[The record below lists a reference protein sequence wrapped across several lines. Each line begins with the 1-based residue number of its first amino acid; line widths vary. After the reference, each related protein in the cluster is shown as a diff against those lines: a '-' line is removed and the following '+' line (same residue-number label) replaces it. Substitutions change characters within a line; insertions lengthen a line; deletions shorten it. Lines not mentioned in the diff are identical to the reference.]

1 MGDGIYDCVAL
12 KIIACSPSTI
22 QYAWYLKK
30 DKMTQFQII
39 ATLGP
44 ASSQPEIWEQMLAAG
59 TTSFRLNTSHLSL
72 EQLLQWLE
80 RLEAVLHGR
89 GVPVVVDLQG
99 SKWRLG
105 QFEGWEVAEGETVD
119 LVLGPQAGRPG
130 EIPVP
135 HTDFFAAAEGSDGEV
150 VLNDARVRLQIEQM
164 EVGQITARVL
174 QAGPLAANKGITL
187 SRTEYRS
194 EGLSEKD
201 QSIYHQTLGLDWV
214 RYAVSYVKDG
224 QEMQHY
230 RRLLGNRSDLIA
242 KLERQPA
249 LMDVNGIEQQAG
261 ELWLCRGDLGAE
273 IGLRAMAQ
281 AVYDFSQSLSNR
293 LVPAVMAGQVLEH
306 MVSSHL
312 PTRSE
317 VCYLHD
323 ARAAGYAG
331 VVLSDE
337 TVVGNFP
344 IEACRMAAYVT
355 A

>member
-1 MGDGIYDCVAL
+1 MSHETRDYIFSVQPR
-12 KIIACSPSTI
+12 PSRSLTSVED
-22 QYAWYLKK
+22 A
-30 DKMTQFQII
+30 MTQFQII

-44 ASSQPEIWEQMLAAG
+44 ASSKPEIWEQMLAAG

-80 RLEAVLHGR
+80 RLEPVLHGR
-89 GVPVVVDLQG
+89 GVPVVLDLQG

-105 QFEGWEVAEGETVD
+105 QLEGRELAEGKIVN
-119 LVLGPQAGRPG
+119 LVLGAQAVQHG

-135 HTDFFAAAEGSDGEV
+135 HTDFFAAAEKSDGEV
-150 VLNDARVRLQIEQM
+150 VLNDARVRLQIERM
-164 EVGQITARVL
+164 EAGRITARVL

-187 SRTEYRS
+187 SRSVHRS
-194 EGLSEKD
+194 EHLNEKD
-201 QSIYHQTLGLDWV
+201 QSIYHQTSGLDWV
-214 RYAVSYVKDG
+214 RYALSYVKDG

-230 RRLLGNRSDLIA
+230 RRLLGNRPDLIA

-273 IGLRAMAQ
+273 IGLRAMAE
-281 AVYDFSQSLSNR
+281 AVDVFTQSLKSR
-293 LVPAVMAGQVLEH
+293 IVPAVMAGQVLEH
-306 MVSSHL
+306 MVSSQL

-317 VCYLHD
+317 VCYLYD
-323 ARAAGYAG
+323 TKAAGYAG

-337 TVVGNFP
+337 TAVGQFP
-344 IEACRMAAYVT
+344 IEACRMAADIT
-355 A
+355 S